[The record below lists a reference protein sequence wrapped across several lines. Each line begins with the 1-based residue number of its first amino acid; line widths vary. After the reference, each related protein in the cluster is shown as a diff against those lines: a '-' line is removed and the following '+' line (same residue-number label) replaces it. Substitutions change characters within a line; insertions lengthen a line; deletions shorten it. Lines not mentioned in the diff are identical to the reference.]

1 MLQYLIGFI
10 LCIVVAFAYSS
21 TRKDTPRE
29 IIRDGLVVLGWM
41 LGALVVLAV
50 FGYLGS
56 HYW

>member
-1 MLQYLIGFI
+1 LLQYLIGFI